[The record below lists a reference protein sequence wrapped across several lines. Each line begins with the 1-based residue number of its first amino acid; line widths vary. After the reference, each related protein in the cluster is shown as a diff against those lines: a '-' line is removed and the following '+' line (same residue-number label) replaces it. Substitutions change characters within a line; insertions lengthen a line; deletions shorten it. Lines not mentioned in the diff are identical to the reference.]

1 MGGGCNKRAALSQ
14 LREAYR
20 GTGLEVRFYPE
31 CCTIAE
37 GVTRHETKSCHAVKR
52 DG

>member
-37 GVTRHETKSCHAVKR
+37 GALHAMKQKAATR
-52 DG
+52 